1 MVWEGK
7 DVVATG
13 QKLIGATNPLA
24 SEHGTIHG
32 DFAIAL
38 EDLNDRPVKRGA
50 AHLAMGKFKEAL
62 KDLQQVKKMCPNDT
76 DASKKLKECE
86 KAVMK
91 LKFEE
96 AIAVPEHQGRPI
108 ADSIDFHSIDRVGLQ
123 KRIYVLRE

>member
-38 EDLNDRPVKRGA
+38 EEGYYRRGA

-108 ADSIDFHSIDRVGLQ
+108 ADSIDFHSIGRAN
-123 KRIYVLRE
+123 